1 MFEKISIHTPRQFV
15 PADLNTGDWA
25 GLAPLFEQLEQQLS
39 AATNA
44 EQLEQVIETIIKAC
58 KINGGKIGDGKI
70 FVSSL
75 EQVIRIRTGE
85 TGPEAV

>member
-39 AATNA
+39 AAANA
-44 EQLEQVIETIIKAC
+44 EQLE
-58 KINGGKIGDGKI
+58 
-70 FVSSL
+70 
-75 EQVIRIRTGE
+75 
-85 TGPEAV
+85 